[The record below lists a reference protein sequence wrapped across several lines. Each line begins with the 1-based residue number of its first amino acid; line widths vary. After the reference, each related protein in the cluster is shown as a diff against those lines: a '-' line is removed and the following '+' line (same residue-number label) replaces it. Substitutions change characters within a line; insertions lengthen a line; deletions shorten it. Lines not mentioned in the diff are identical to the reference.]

1 MSSRAGKIDRD
12 RFIGNSR
19 VHRGCR
25 STFPAYTMPAASL
38 AARLAMLPVAG
49 EACMGGNIMIAALA
63 RPSSGVAIL
72 AIGLAFCL
80 ANTARAEV
88 PEHLRG
94 KWKEVGHPENWIE
107 FEDGR
112 NVGGENW
119 EGDWKGHFHHGSHER
134 GKYHFH
140 KEDAHDGKL
149 KLR

>member
-1 MSSRAGKIDRD
+1 
-12 RFIGNSR
+12 
-19 VHRGCR
+19 
-25 STFPAYTMPAASL
+25 
-38 AARLAMLPVAG
+38 
-49 EACMGGNIMIAALA
+49 MIAALA
-63 RPSSGVAIL
+63 RASSGVAIL

-149 KLR
+149 KLRDREGKEIAEGQIHHEGDRRFMRFEGHEYRRE